1 LIFIESQPAPNLIST
16 PTFQPGNPTSTQELT
31 VPSTSSRR
39 ISVATAALVT
49 AAILTACSTGSDD
62 SMPSMDAG
70 GTSMSSDMAT
80 GSVQEDDVMF
90 AQMMIPHHEQAVE
103 MADMALDKATS
114 SAEVRQLAVD
124 IKAAQDPE
132 IETMRGWLEAWG
144 APQEAPSAMEHDSG
158 MMADTDMS
166 ALADAEGTEFD
177 QMWLTMMIEHHEGAI
192 TMARDVQSTTE
203 DEEVAALA
211 AEIIAAQEAEIA
223 TMQALLEP

>member
-1 LIFIESQPAPNLIST
+1 M
-16 PTFQPGNPTSTQELT
+16 
-31 VPSTSSRR
+31 PSTLSRR

-103 MADMALDKATS
+103 MADMALDPDAS
-114 SAEVRQLAVD
+114 SSVEVRELAVD
-124 IKAAQDPE
+124 VKATQDPE
-132 IETMRGWLEAWG
+132 IETMRGWLDAWG
-144 APQEAPSAMEHDSG
+144 APQEPSGGMDHDSG
-158 MMADTDMS
+158 MMSQGDMG
-166 ALADAEGTEFD
+166 ALASAEGAEFD
-177 QMWLTMMIEHHEGAI
+177 RMWLTMMIEHHEGAI
-192 TMARDVQSTTE
+192 TMAQDVLATTQ
-203 DEEVAALA
+203 DQEVKALA
-211 AEIIAAQEAEIA
+211 EAIITAQEAEIA

>member
-1 LIFIESQPAPNLIST
+1 M
-16 PTFQPGNPTSTQELT
+16 
-31 VPSTSSRR
+31 PSTLSRR
-39 ISVATAALVT
+39 VAIVVAAFL
-49 AAILTACSTGSDD
+49 AAVILTACSTDSDD
-62 SMPSMDAG
+62 AMTSIGSQSQET
-70 GTSMSSDMAT
+70 TSMSGEMAPES
-80 GSVQEDDVMF
+80 GREDDVMF

-103 MADMALDKATS
+103 MADMALDPDAS
-114 SAEVRQLAVD
+114 SSVEVRELAVG

-132 IETMRGWLEAWG
+132 IETMRAWLDVWG
-144 APQEAPSAMEHDSG
+144 APQEPSVGMGHDSG
-158 MMADTDMS
+158 MMSQGDMG
-166 ALADAEGTEFD
+166 ALASAEGAEFD

>member
-1 LIFIESQPAPNLIST
+1 M
-16 PTFQPGNPTSTQELT
+16 
-31 VPSTSSRR
+31 PSTSSRR

-103 MADMALDKATS
+103 MADMALDPDAS
-114 SAEVRQLAVD
+114 SSVEVRELAVD

-132 IETMRGWLEAWG
+132 IETMRAWLEAWG
-144 APQEAPSAMEHDSG
+144 APQEAPSAMDHDSG
-158 MMADTDMS
+158 MMSQGDMG
-166 ALADAEGTEFD
+166 ALASAEGAEFD

-211 AEIIAAQEAEIA
+211 EDIIAAQEAEIA
-223 TMQALLEP
+223 TMQTLLEP

>member
-1 LIFIESQPAPNLIST
+1 M
-16 PTFQPGNPTSTQELT
+16 
-31 VPSTSSRR
+31 PSTLSRR

-103 MADMALDKATS
+103 MADMALDPDAS
-114 SAEVRQLAVD
+114 SSVEVRELAVD
-124 IKAAQDPE
+124 VKATQDPE
-132 IETMRGWLEAWG
+132 IETMRGWLDAWG
-144 APQEAPSAMEHDSG
+144 APQEPSGGMDHDSG
-158 MMADTDMS
+158 MMSQGDMG
-166 ALADAEGTEFD
+166 ALASAEGAEFD
-177 QMWLTMMIEHHEGAI
+177 RMWLTMMIEHHEGAI
-192 TMARDVQSTTE
+192 TMAQDVQSTTE

-211 AEIIAAQEAEIA
+211 EEIIAAQEAEIA
-223 TMQALLEP
+223 TMQALLES

>member
-1 LIFIESQPAPNLIST
+1 M
-16 PTFQPGNPTSTQELT
+16 
-31 VPSTSSRR
+31 PSTLTRR
-39 ISVATAALVT
+39 LSLIATAAFA
-49 AAILTACSTGSDD
+49 AAILSACSTDSDD
-62 SMPSMDAG
+62 SMSSMDAA
-70 GTSMSSDMAT
+70 GTSMTSEMTNDMAAEP
-80 GSVQEDDVMF
+80 GQQDDVMF

-166 ALADAEGTEFD
+166 ALAEAEGTEFD

-211 AEIIAAQEAEIA
+211 EDIIAAQEAEIA
-223 TMQALLEP
+223 TMQTLLEP